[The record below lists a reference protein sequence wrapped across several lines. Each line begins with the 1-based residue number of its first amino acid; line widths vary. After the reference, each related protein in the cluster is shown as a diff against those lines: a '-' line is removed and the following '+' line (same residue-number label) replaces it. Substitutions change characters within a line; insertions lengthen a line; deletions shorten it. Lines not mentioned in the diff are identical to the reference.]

1 MNQFFLVTIHKII
14 CWEDTMIW
22 NREAECMSAEETGEL
37 QLRRLQ
43 AVVKRAYENVPYYNT
58 RFSDLKI
65 EPEDIE
71 TLDDIEKLPFTSK
84 TDLRDAYPFG
94 MFAVPT
100 EDIVEVHTTS
110 GTTGKPTVS
119 GYTEDDLDIWG
130 EVMAR
135 ALTMTGVRKNDRIQ
149 NSYGYGLFTGGMGVH
164 YGGQKIG
171 ATVIPISA
179 GNTMRQLEIMQDFET
194 TVLTCTPSYGLY
206 LAEVAENEGIDT
218 EKLKLKA
225 GCFGAEMWTEEMRQ
239 ELEKRLNISA
249 QNIYGLTEIIGPGV
263 AMECPVKTGLHIFED
278 HFYPEIID
286 PKTLKQLPDGE
297 NGELVLTTLT
307 REGMPVIRFRTRDI
321 TALNRGVCE
330 CGRTQVKMDRITGRS
345 DDMLKIRGVI
355 VFPSQ
360 IEKALLKIEGLE
372 PQYQIIVTRPH
383 HLDEIEVQVETSP
396 ALFSDEVK
404 HVEEIKRNIENKIH
418 SEIGLRVNISLV
430 EPKSLPRSEGKAVRV
445 IDRRN
450 I

>member
-1 MNQFFLVTIHKII
+1 MVTIHKII

>member
-1 MNQFFLVTIHKII
+1 
-14 CWEDTMIW
+14 
-22 NREAECMSAEETGEL
+22 MSADEIEEL
-37 QLRRLQ
+37 QLQRLQ
-43 AVVKRAYENVPYYNT
+43 VVVKRAYENVPYYNK
-58 RFSDLKI
+58 RFNNLKI

-71 TLDDIEKLPFTSK
+71 TLADIEKLPFTSK
-84 TDLRDAYPFG
+84 TDLREAYPFG

-100 EDIVEVHTTS
+100 EEIVEVHTTS

-119 GYTEDDLDIWG
+119 GYTESDIELWG

-135 ALTMTGVRKNDRIQ
+135 ALTMAGVGKNDKIQ
-149 NSYGYGLFTGGMGVH
+149 NSYGYGLFTGGLGIH
-164 YGGQKIG
+164 YGGHKIG

-179 GNTMRQLEIMQDFET
+179 GNTKRQIEIMQDFDT
-194 TVLTCTPSYGLY
+194 TILTCTPSYGLY

-218 EKLKLKA
+218 NKLKLKA
-225 GCFGAEMWTEEMRQ
+225 GCFGAEMWTEEMR
-239 ELEKRLNISA
+239 EKLEKRLNISA

-263 AMECPVKTGLHIFED
+263 AMECSSKTGLHIFED

-286 PKTLKQLPDGE
+286 PQTTKQLPKGE
-297 NGELVLTTLT
+297 TGELVLTTLT
-307 REGMPVIRFRTRDI
+307 REGMPVIRFRTHDI
-321 TALNRGVCE
+321 TALNKEVCE

-372 PQYQIIVTRPH
+372 PQYQIIVTRPN
-383 HLDEIEVQVETSP
+383 HLDELEVQVETSP
-396 ALFSDEVK
+396 AFFSDEIRHIEKVK
-404 HVEEIKRNIENKIH
+404 KDIERKIH
-418 SEIGLRVNISLV
+418 NEIGLRVKVSLV

-445 IDRRN
+445 IDKRKF
-450 I
+450 